1 MNINFHSTRINFQ
14 VCKRCVVWLTYVW
27 FFKKLP
33 NFFQCSCTD
42 CTFPQ
47 AMYEKSIF
55 SAFSPAFAIVTIF
68 GSSYFSNRCVVTS
81 HNGLNLYFVNGY
93 RIRTSHLHQY
103 STSSLVKFFSFS
115 NWIFSLFPVVGFLY
129 ILDMSPL
136 SGMWFANQNKSC

>member
-1 MNINFHSTRINFQ
+1 MFGFLRNCQIFSS
-14 VCKRCVVWLTYVW
+14 VVV
-27 FFKKLP
+27 P
-33 NFFQCSCTD
+33 

-81 HNGLNLYFVNGY
+81 HNGHNLYFVNGY
-93 RIRTSHLHQY
+93 RIRTALLHQY
-103 STSSLVKFFSFS
+103 SISSSVKVFSFS
-115 NWIFSLFPVVGFLY
+115 NWIFSLFPVVGCLY